1 MHISGLSGPVLV
13 VFCRRPRLGE
23 GKQRLARALGA
34 AHALAIA
41 QALLE
46 CALEDA
52 LAWPDALVI
61 APENPLDARWAQ
73 GLLER
78 ALTVQPQPRGNLGE
92 RLNAVDRAV
101 RALGHERVLYIGS
114 DAPSLTLSDLRA
126 AQAALDGSDVVL
138 VPAWDGGV
146 TLMGSRR
153 AWPDLAPLPWSEPTL
168 GPMLEECC
176 RSHGRSV
183 TRLPESYDVDEV
195 ADLGRARRAL
205 AADDRPARRRLH
217 QLLVKID
224 VSA

>member
-1 MHISGLSGPVLV
+1 MEALSGAVLV
-13 VFCRRPRLGE
+13 VFCRRPQIGR

-34 AHALAIA
+34 ADALAIA
-41 QALLE
+41 HALLE

-52 LAWPDALVI
+52 LAWPGGLVI
-61 APENPLDARWAQ
+61 APENPAEARWAQ

-78 ALTVQPQPRGNLGE
+78 AASVQPQPPGNLGE

-101 RALGHERVLYIGS
+101 RAAGHERVLFIGS
-114 DAPSLTLSDLRA
+114 DAPSLTLSDLLA

-138 VPAWDGGV
+138 VPARDGGV

-168 GPMLEECC
+168 GQRLEECC

-195 ADLGRARRAL
+195 SDLTTARHAL

-217 QLLVKID
+217 ELLVKI
-224 VSA
+224 A

>member
-1 MHISGLSGPVLV
+1 MNALSGAVLV

-34 AHALAIA
+34 ADALAIA

-52 LAWPDALVI
+52 LAWPGGLVI
-61 APENPLDARWAQ
+61 APENPAEARWAQ

-78 ALTVQPQPRGNLGE
+78 AASVQPQPPGNLGE
-92 RLNAVDRAV
+92 RLKAVDRAV
-101 RALGHERVLYIGS
+101 RALGHERVLFIGS
-114 DAPSLTLSDLRA
+114 DAPSLALSDLLA
-126 AQAALDGSDVVL
+126 AQAALDRSDVVL
-138 VPAWDGGV
+138 IPARDGGV

-153 AWPDLAPLPWSEPTL
+153 AWPDLASLPWSEPTL
-168 GPMLEECC
+168 AQGLEECC

-195 ADLGRARRAL
+195 SDLGPARRAL

-217 QLLVKID
+217 ELLVKI
-224 VSA
+224 A

>member
-1 MHISGLSGPVLV
+1 M

-23 GKQRLARALGA
+23 GKRRLARALGA
-34 AHALAIA
+34 PQALAIA

-52 LAWPDALVI
+52 LGWPGALVI
-61 APENPLDARWAQ
+61 APENPAEARWAQ

-78 ALTVQPQPRGNLGE
+78 AASVQPQPPGNLGE

-101 RALGHERVLYIGS
+101 RAAGHERVLFIGS
-114 DAPSLTLSDLRA
+114 DAPSLTLSDLLA

-138 VPAWDGGV
+138 VPARDGGV

-168 GPMLEECC
+168 GQRLEECC

-195 ADLGRARRAL
+195 SDLTTARHAL

-217 QLLVKID
+217 ELLVKI
-224 VSA
+224 A

>member
-1 MHISGLSGPVLV
+1 MSAPGPVLV

-23 GKQRLARALGA
+23 GKQRLARELGA

-52 LAWPDALVI
+52 LAWPGGLVI
-61 APENPLDARWAQ
+61 APENPAEARWAQ

-78 ALTVQPQPRGNLGE
+78 AASVQPQPPGNLGE

-101 RALGHERVLYIGS
+101 RAAGHERVLYIGS

-138 VPAWDGGV
+138 VPAQDGGV

-168 GPMLEECC
+168 GEMLEECC

-183 TRLPESYDVDEV
+183 TRLAESYDVDEV
-195 ADLGRARRAL
+195 SDLGRARRAL

-217 QLLVKID
+217 ELLVKIA

>member
-1 MHISGLSGPVLV
+1 MDALSGPVLV
-13 VFCRRPRLGE
+13 VFCRRPRLGQ
-23 GKQRLARALGA
+23 GKHRLARALGA
-34 AHALAIA
+34 TAALAIA

-52 LAWPDALVI
+52 LAWPGGLVI
-61 APENPLDARWAQ
+61 APEHPAEARWAQ

-78 ALTVQPQPRGNLGE
+78 AASVQPQPPGNLGE

-101 RALGHERVLYIGS
+101 RAAGHERVLFIGS
-114 DAPSLTLSDLRA
+114 DAPSLTLSDLLA

-138 VPAWDGGV
+138 VPARDGGV
-146 TLMGSRR
+146 TLMGSRQ

-168 GPMLEECC
+168 GQRLEECC

-195 ADLGRARRAL
+195 SDLGTARHAL

-217 QLLVKID
+217 ELLVKI
-224 VSA
+224 A

>member
-1 MHISGLSGPVLV
+1 MDALSGSALV

-23 GKQRLARALGA
+23 GKHRLARALGA
-34 AHALAIA
+34 TDALAIA

-52 LAWPDALVI
+52 LAWPGGLVI
-61 APENPLDARWAQ
+61 APENPAEARWAQ

-78 ALTVQPQPRGNLGE
+78 AASVQPQPPGNLGE
-92 RLNAVDRAV
+92 RLDAVDRAV
-101 RALGHERVLYIGS
+101 RAAGHERVLFIGS
-114 DAPSLTLSDLRA
+114 DAPSLTLSDLLA

-138 VPAWDGGV
+138 IPARDGGV

-168 GPMLEECC
+168 GQRLEECC

-195 ADLGRARRAL
+195 SDLTTARHAL

-217 QLLVKID
+217 ELLVKI
-224 VSA
+224 A